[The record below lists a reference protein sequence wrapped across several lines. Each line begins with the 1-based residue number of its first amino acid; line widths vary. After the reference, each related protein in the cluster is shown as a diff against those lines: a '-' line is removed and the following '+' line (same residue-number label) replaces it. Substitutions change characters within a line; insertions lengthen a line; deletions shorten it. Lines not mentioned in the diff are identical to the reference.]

1 MFFESELIV
10 ADEEVVVAAGVLSEQ
25 PTTVTR
31 AQTASKAR
39 TRFFICFHPIS
50 RVQANWSMGEKSA
63 RFRGEGRKTKRKG
76 PRFAAKTRKAP
87 QSDPQN
93 ADFNRSF

>member
-10 ADEEVVVAAGVLSEQ
+10 ADEEVEVEAGVLSEQ
-25 PTTVTR
+25 PTTVMR

-39 TRFFICFHPIS
+39 TRFFICCLPIS

-63 RFRGEGRKTKRKG
+63 RFRGGV
-76 PRFAAKTRKAP
+76 
-87 QSDPQN
+87 
-93 ADFNRSF
+93 ADEDREMTAFRP